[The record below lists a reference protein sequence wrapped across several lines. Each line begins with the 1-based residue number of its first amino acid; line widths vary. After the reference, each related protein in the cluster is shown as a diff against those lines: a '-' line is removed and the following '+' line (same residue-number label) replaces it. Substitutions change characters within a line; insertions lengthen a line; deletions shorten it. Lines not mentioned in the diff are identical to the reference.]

1 MASIP
6 IIDPICL
13 IDDHSLTIL
22 WGKGTDGRLA
32 RRPEPMEGL
41 MSIRSTLFAAAFTLA
56 SLGTGYANGLRPIEG
71 QSIDL
76 GDVSGV
82 AYYTVEPDGFRV
94 VATLAQGEA
103 GTPIRFVSVL
113 APGQRV
119 VLSTPHQ
126 SGALAISRNGNSL
139 LVRKANAA
147 SN

>member
-1 MASIP
+1 
-6 IIDPICL
+6 
-13 IDDHSLTIL
+13 
-22 WGKGTDGRLA
+22 
-32 RRPEPMEGL
+32 

-56 SLGTGYANGLRPIEG
+56 SLGAAHANGLRPIEG
-71 QSIDL
+71 RSIDF

-94 VATLAQGEA
+94 VTTLAQGER

-119 VLSTPHQ
+119 VLSTPQ
-126 SGALAISRNGNSL
+126 AAGALEISRNGDSL
-139 LVRKANAA
+139 LVRKANAV

>member
-1 MASIP
+1 
-6 IIDPICL
+6 
-13 IDDHSLTIL
+13 
-22 WGKGTDGRLA
+22 
-32 RRPEPMEGL
+32 
-41 MSIRSTLFAAAFTLA
+41 MSIRSILLAATFTLA
-56 SLGTGYANGLRPIEG
+56 SLGAAHANGLRPIEG
-71 QSIDL
+71 RSIDL

-94 VATLAQGEA
+94 VTTLAQGEA

-126 SGALAISRNGNSL
+126 SGAIEISRNGNSL

>member
-1 MASIP
+1 
-6 IIDPICL
+6 
-13 IDDHSLTIL
+13 
-22 WGKGTDGRLA
+22 
-32 RRPEPMEGL
+32 
-41 MSIRSTLFAAAFTLA
+41 MSIRSTFLAAAFSLA
-56 SLGTGYANGLRPIEG
+56 SLGTAHATGLRPIAG
-71 QSIDL
+71 LSVNL

-94 VATLAQGEA
+94 VTTLAQGEA

-126 SGALAISRNGNSL
+126 AGALEIARSGDSL
-139 LVRKANAA
+139 VVRKTGTL